1 MHRVYH
7 VHSLGTTGALLDP
20 ETSSRAKGAA
30 GRLRLPRARRASRAP
45 MDLSII
51 VPTFNEGPN
60 VDELLRRIGETL
72 EGRVFEVI
80 FVDDSSDDTPTVISA
95 AAERAGLP
103 VRLIHR
109 DVPTAGLGGA
119 VVEGFRAATSRW
131 CLVMDG
137 DLQHPPEDIPRL
149 IERAERGDVEVVI
162 ASRYASGGTSK
173 GLADATRTAV
183 SRASTAL
190 TKAMF
195 PRKLAGCTDPMTGFF
210 LLDTDAVDLDA
221 LRPRGFK
228 ILLEILARRQLRLDE
243 VPFDFAQRYAGQ
255 SKATFTQG
263 IRFLTQLAMLR
274 FGRMSAFALVGGVGA
289 IANLIIMWGLI
300 RLGID
305 YIPAAIAASV
315 ITIITNFFLLEYL
328 VFADMRSESGRM
340 RARFVKSFT
349 FNGLEAII
357 RIPVLSIL
365 VEGVHIPAV
374 LAAALTLIAAFVLR
388 FMFHALVVY
397 APARARRTA
406 AAETAEAVS
415 PGRTLEP

>member
-1 MHRVYH
+1 
-7 VHSLGTTGALLDP
+7 
-20 ETSSRAKGAA
+20 
-30 GRLRLPRARRASRAP
+30 

-60 VDELLRRIGETL
+60 VDELLRRIGDAL

-80 FVDDSSDDTPTVISA
+80 FVDDSTDDTPEIIA
-95 AAERAGLP
+95 AAAPHAGFP

-109 DVPTAGLGGA
+109 EDPVAGLGGA
-119 VVEGFRAATSRW
+119 VVAGFQAAGSRW

-149 IERAERGDVEVVI
+149 IERADRGDVDVVI

-195 PRKLAGCTDPMTGFF
+195 PRKLANCSDPMTGFF
-210 LLDTDAVDLDA
+210 LVDTQAVDVEA

-228 ILLEILARRQLRLDE
+228 ILLEVLARRQLRVDE
-243 VPFDFAQRYAGQ
+243 VPFDFASRHAGT

-263 IRFLTQLAMLR
+263 VRFLTQLAMLR
-274 FGRMSAFALVGGVGA
+274 FGRMSAFALVGGFGA
-289 IANLIIMWGLI
+289 IANLVIMWGLI
-300 RLGID
+300 RLGMD
-305 YIPAAIAASV
+305 YVPAAIIASV
-315 ITIITNFFLLEYL
+315 ITIVTNFLLLEYL

-340 RARFVKSFT
+340 LTRFVKSFT

-365 VEGVHIPAV
+365 VEGAHIPAV

-388 FMFHALVVY
+388 FVFHALVVY
-397 APARARRTA
+397 APRRAARPTA
-406 AAETAEAVS
+406 TTEAAPAPA
-415 PGRTLEP
+415 GRRTLE

>member
-1 MHRVYH
+1 
-7 VHSLGTTGALLDP
+7 
-20 ETSSRAKGAA
+20 
-30 GRLRLPRARRASRAP
+30 

-60 VDELLRRIGETL
+60 VDELLRRLGSAL
-72 EGRVFEVI
+72 DGRVFEVV
-80 FVDDSSDDTPTVISA
+80 FVDDSTDDTPAVIA
-95 AAERAGLP
+95 AAAASAPFP

-109 DVPTAGLGGA
+109 ETATAGLGGA

-137 DLQHPPEDIPRL
+137 DLQHPPEDVPRM
-149 IERAERGDVEVVI
+149 IARAERGDVDVVV
-162 ASRYASGGTSK
+162 ASRYASGGTST

-183 SRASTAL
+183 SRVSTSL

-195 PRKLAGCTDPMTGFF
+195 PRKLAGCSDPMTGFF

-228 ILLEILARRQLRLDE
+228 ILLEILARRQLRIGE
-243 VPFDFAQRYAGQ
+243 VPFDFAQRFAGD

-263 IRFLTQLAMLR
+263 VRFLTQLAMLR
-274 FGRMSAFALVGGVGA
+274 FGRMSAFALVGGFGA
-289 IANLIIMWGLI
+289 IANLVIMWGLI
-300 RLGID
+300 RLGVD
-305 YIPAAIAASV
+305 YLPAAVAASA

-340 RARFVKSFT
+340 WSRFAKSTT
-349 FNGLEAII
+349 FNGLEAVV
-357 RIPVLSIL
+357 RIPVMSIL
-365 VEGVHIPAV
+365 VEGAHIPAV

-397 APARARRTA
+397 APRGAGRPASEPETA
-406 AAETAEAVS
+406 AAVS
-415 PGRTLEP
+415 PGHTLEP